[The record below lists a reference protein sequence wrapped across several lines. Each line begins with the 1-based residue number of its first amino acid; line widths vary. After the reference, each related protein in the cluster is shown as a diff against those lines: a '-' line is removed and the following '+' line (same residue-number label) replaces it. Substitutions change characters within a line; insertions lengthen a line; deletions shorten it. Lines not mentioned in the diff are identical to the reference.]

1 MSDAPRPTTAQLR
14 DELRRVRSSSRKR
27 HVLAGI
33 LGGLVVVMAAGTLI
47 ATMFFP
53 VLQVFGSSMEPTLA
67 EGDFVVCSRTADFS
81 RGDLVA
87 FYYNNKVLIKRVIGL
102 PGQHVLINEEGS
114 VYVDG
119 ELLDEPYVRDKA
131 LGDCDLTFPF
141 EVPEGRL
148 FVMGDHRA
156 ASIDS
161 RNSLIGCVG
170 EDNLVGRLVVTTW
183 PPSRWAMLGS

>member
-148 FVMGDHRA
+148 FVMGDHRT

>member
-1 MSDAPRPTTAQLR
+1 MSDAPRPTTAQLK

-27 HVLAGI
+27 RTIAGI
-33 LGGLVVVMAAGTLI
+33 LGGLVVVMAAGALV

-67 EGDFVVCSRTADFS
+67 EGDLVVCSRTADFA

-87 FYYNNKVLIKRVIGL
+87 FYYNNKVLIKRVVGL
-102 PGQHVLINEEGS
+102 SGQHVLIDEEGD

-119 ELLDEPYVRDKA
+119 KLLDEPYVQDKA

-148 FVMGDHRA
+148 FVMGDHRV

>member
-119 ELLDEPYVRDKA
+119 KLLDEPYVRDKA

>member
-1 MSDAPRPTTAQLR
+1 MSDEPRPTTAQLK

-27 HVLAGI
+27 RMLAGI
-33 LGGLVVVMAAGTLI
+33 LGGLVVVMAAGVLI

-67 EGDFVVCSRTADFS
+67 EGDFVVCSRTTDFS

-87 FYYNNKVLIKRVIGL
+87 FYYNNKVLVKRVIGL
-102 PGQHVLINEEGS
+102 PGQHVLIDEDGS
-114 VYVDG
+114 VYVNG

-156 ASIDS
+156 ASVDS

-170 EDNLVGRLVVTTW
+170 EDNLVGRLVVTAW
-183 PPSRWAMLGS
+183 PPSRWTVLG